1 MLASD
6 VGNRLA
12 GSGLLERLD
21 LERLAIS
28 NRLVADPQ
36 RRADLGQFITP
47 ANVASFMASMLDLT
61 SPPEQ
66 LRVLD
71 PGGGNGMLTAAVVA
85 EVCSRP
91 ESQRPAAMHLVTWEI
106 DSQFQPLLHR
116 TFEDCETVCRQAG
129 IALSWDVRCRDF
141 IFDAADLI
149 VGRTLFTETLPSPF
163 HIVVMNPPYRKL
175 RSSSGERSRLN
186 ALGMGTSNM
195 YSAFVW
201 LALELMEDGGELV
214 AITPRSFMNGVY
226 FRPFRKVLVEK
237 IALRRLHVYEARN
250 VAFASDSVLQE
261 NVVFHGVRGGV
272 AGHVKLTT
280 SHGPHDTGLTERIVE
295 PWEVVSPDD
304 PESVIR
310 VVADENEAR
319 IADGMHGLSHKLSDL
334 GLSVSTGRVVGFRA
348 KDRLQ
353 ADARIGDAPMILPRH
368 CRDGF
373 VVWPQDAAATPNGL
387 TVSGPDDDLILPSGW
402 YVLVN
407 RFSAKED
414 RRRVVAT
421 LFDPG
426 RVNADCVAF
435 DNKLNVLHDRNG
447 GLSEGLAKG
456 LAVFLNSSVVD
467 SYFRQFSG
475 HTQVNAGDLRTMRF
489 PDPDALV
496 RLGMG
501 VGEVMPTPG
510 EIDLLLKNEVP
521 AMNDSVD
528 AVQAG
533 NRVQE
538 ALTVLR
544 SVGVQ
549 RGQLNERSALTLLAL
564 LDLGPEDSW
573 ADSTAPLRGVTEIM
587 GWMSDRYGKSYAP
600 NTRETIRRFTLHQ
613 FMGMGLVVL
622 NPDDPGRPVNSP
634 NNAYQVHASVLELV
648 KSHGTD
654 GWEKSLAEFLGPLAL
669 RDRLSER
676 ERDMAQIPVELPG
689 GAELLL
695 SAGGQ
700 NVLVKDIIE
709 EFAPRF
715 VPGGYVVYVGD
726 AGDKYLL
733 YDAEYMAEL
742 GVVIDEHGRMP
753 DVVIHHVERD
763 WLIVIEAVTSH
774 GPVNPLRRAQ
784 LKELFANCRSGLV
797 YVTTFQDR
805 DAMRRYLSE
814 IAWETEVWVA
824 DAPTHLI
831 HFDGEKFLGPYS
843 E

>member
-6 VGNRLA
+6 VSNRLA
-12 GSGLLERLD
+12 GSALLERLD
-21 LERLAIS
+21 SERLAVS
-28 NRLVADPQ
+28 NRLALDSQ

-47 ANVASFMASMLDLT
+47 ANVASFMASMLDLG
-61 SPPEQ
+61 SPPDQ

-91 ESQRPAAMHLVTWEI
+91 ESQRPSAMHLVTWEI
-106 DSQFQPLLHR
+106 DSQFQPLLER
-116 TFEDCETVCRQAG
+116 NFEDCEAICRRAG
-129 IALSWDVRCRDF
+129 INLSWDLRFEDF
-141 IFDAADLI
+141 ILDATDIL
-149 VGRTLFTETLPSPF
+149 GGGTLFAETVHSPF
-163 HIVVMNPPYRKL
+163 HVVVMNPPYRKL
-175 RSSSGERSRLN
+175 RGSSWERSRLN

-201 LALELMEDGGELV
+201 LALELMEDDGELV
-214 AITPRSFMNGVY
+214 AVTPRSFMNGVY
-226 FRPFRKVLVEK
+226 FRPFRKALIEK
-237 IALRRLHVYEARN
+237 IALRRIHVYEARDM
-250 VAFASDSVLQE
+250 AFANDSVLQE
-261 NVVFHGVRGGV
+261 NVIFHGVHCGP
-272 AGHVKLTT
+272 AGPVKLTT
-280 SHGPHDTGLTERIVE
+280 SHGPGDTGLTERVVGIE
-295 PWEVVSPDD
+295 EVVSPGD

-310 VVADENEAR
+310 IVADENEAR
-319 IADGMHGLSHKLSDL
+319 IADGMWGLSYDLSDL
-334 GLSVSTGRVVGFRA
+334 GISVSTGRVVGFRA

-353 ADARIGDAPMILPRH
+353 TEARDGDAPMIMPRH
-368 CRDGF
+368 CRSGF
-373 VVWPQDAAATPNGL
+373 VSWPQNGTSTPNGL
-387 TVSGPDDDLILPSGW
+387 TVSGSDDDLVLPSGW

-407 RFSAKED
+407 RFSAKEEK
-414 RRRVVAT
+414 RRVVAT

-435 DNKLNVLHDRNG
+435 DNKLNVFHDRNH
-447 GLSEGLAKG
+447 GLSGRLAKG

-475 HTQVNAGDLRTMRF
+475 HTQVNAGDLRTMHF
-489 PDPDALV
+489 PDQDALV

-501 VGEVMPTPG
+501 IGEVMPTPG
-510 EIDLLLKNEVP
+510 EIDQMLKDEVP
-521 AMNDSVD
+521 EMSDSVD
-528 AVQAG
+528 AAQVG
-533 NRVQE
+533 YRVQE
-538 ALTVLR
+538 ALAVLR

-549 RGQLNERSALTLLAL
+549 RAQLNERSALTLLAL

-573 ADSTAPLRGVTEIM
+573 ADSTAPLRGVTEII

-634 NNAYQVHASVLELV
+634 NNVYQVHSSLLELV
-648 KSHGTD
+648 KSHGAD
-654 GWEKSLAEFLGPLAL
+654 DWEDRLAEFLDSLAL

-676 ERDMAQIPVELPG
+676 ERDMAQIPVELPDG
-689 GAELLL
+689 GELLL

-709 EFAPRF
+709 EFASRF
-715 VPGGYVVYVGD
+715 VLGGYVVYVGD

-742 GVVIDEHGRMP
+742 GVVIDEHGKMP
-753 DVVIHHVERD
+753 DVVIHHVEKD

-774 GPVNPLRRAQ
+774 GPVNPLRRTQ
-784 LKELFANCRSGLV
+784 LKDLFADCRSGLV
-797 YVTTFQDR
+797 YVTAFQDR
-805 DAMRRYLSE
+805 DTMRGYLSE

>member
-6 VGNRLA
+6 VSNRLA
-12 GSGLLERLD
+12 ISALLERLD
-21 LERLAIS
+21 SERLAIS
-28 NRLVADPQ
+28 SQLAADPQ

-47 ANVASFMASMLDLT
+47 ADVASFMASMLDLA

-66 LRVLD
+66 LRILD

-91 ESQRPAAMHLVTWEI
+91 ESKRPTAMHLVTWEL
-106 DSQFQPLLHR
+106 DSQFQPLLNR
-116 TFEDCETVCRQAG
+116 TFEDCETVCRRAG
-129 IALSWDVRCRDF
+129 VVLSWDVRCGDF
-141 IFDAADLI
+141 ILDATDLI
-149 VGRTLFTETLPSPF
+149 AGGTLFTETAPAPF
-163 HIVVMNPPYRKL
+163 HVVVMNPPYRKL
-175 RSSSGERSRLN
+175 RSSSWERSRLN
-186 ALGMGTSNM
+186 ALSMGTSNM

-201 LALELMEDGGELV
+201 LALELMENGGELV
-214 AITPRSFMNGVY
+214 AVTPRSFMNGVY
-226 FRPFRKVLVEK
+226 FRPFRKALIEK
-237 IALRRLHVYEARN
+237 LSLRRLHVYEARN
-250 VAFASDSVLQE
+250 AAFASDSVLQE
-261 NVVFHGVRGGV
+261 NVIFHGVHGGV
-272 AGHVKLTT
+272 SEPVRITT
-280 SHGPHDTGLTERIVE
+280 SHGPHDTGMTERMVE
-295 PWEVVSPDD
+295 SREVVIPDD
-304 PESVIR
+304 PEAVIR
-310 VVADENEAR
+310 VVANENEAR
-319 IADGMHGLSHKLSDL
+319 IADGMCALPHELSDL

-348 KDRLQ
+348 RDRLRV
-353 ADARIGDAPMILPRH
+353 DVRTGDAPMILPRH
-368 CRDGF
+368 CRSGF
-373 VVWPQDAAATPNGL
+373 VDWPQEAAATPNGL
-387 TVSGPDDDLILPSGW
+387 SISGPDDGLTLPSGW

-414 RRRVVAT
+414 KRRVVAT

-435 DNKLNVLHDRNG
+435 DNKLNVFHDRNS
-447 GLSEGLAKG
+447 GLPERLAKG
-456 LAVFLNSSVVD
+456 LAAFLNSSVVD

-489 PDPDALV
+489 PGPDALV
-496 RLGMG
+496 RLGMR
-501 VGEVMPTPG
+501 VGEAMPTAG
-510 EIDLLLKNEVP
+510 EIDQMFKDEVP
-521 AMNDSVD
+521 EMNESVD
-528 AVQAG
+528 AVQVEH
-533 NRVQE
+533 RVQE
-538 ALTVLR
+538 ALAVLR
-544 SVGVQ
+544 SIGVQ
-549 RGQLNERSALTLLAL
+549 RAQLNERSALTLLAL

-573 ADSTAPLRGVTEIM
+573 ADSTAPLRGVTQIM
-587 GWMSDRYGKSYAP
+587 GWMSEHYGKSYAP

-613 FMGMGLVVL
+613 FMGMGLVDL

-634 NNAYQVHASVLELV
+634 NNVYQVHASLLGLV
-648 KSHGTD
+648 KAHGTD
-654 GWEKSLAEFLGPLAL
+654 GWERSLPEFLDSLAL
-669 RDRLSER
+669 RNRLGER

-689 GAELLL
+689 GGELLL

-726 AGDKYLL
+726 AGDKYLH

-742 GVVIDEHGRMP
+742 GVVIDEHGKMP
-753 DVVIHHVERD
+753 DVVIHHVDRD

-805 DAMRRYLSE
+805 DTMRAYLSE

>member
-6 VGNRLA
+6 VSNRLA
-12 GSGLLERLD
+12 SSALLERLD
-21 LERLAIS
+21 SERLAVS
-28 NRLVADPQ
+28 DRLATDPQ

-47 ANVASFMASMLDLT
+47 AKVASLMASMLDLAP
-61 SPPEQ
+61 PPEQ

-85 EVCSRP
+85 EICSRP
-91 ESQRPAAMHLVTWEI
+91 ESQRPATMHLVTWEI

-116 TFEDCETVCRQAG
+116 TFEDCETVCRRAG
-129 IALSWDVRCRDF
+129 VELSWDVRCGDF
-141 IFDAADLI
+141 ILDATDLI
-149 VGRTLFTETLPSPF
+149 GGGTLFTDTVCAPF
-163 HIVVMNPPYRKL
+163 HVVIMNPPYRKL
-175 RSSSGERSRLN
+175 RGNSWERSRLN
-186 ALGMGTSNM
+186 ALGMGTSNI

-214 AITPRSFMNGVY
+214 AVTPRSFMNGVY
-226 FRPFRKVLVEK
+226 FRPFREALIEK
-237 IALRRLHVYEARN
+237 LALRRLHVYEARN
-250 VAFASDSVLQE
+250 MAFASDSVLQE
-261 NVVFHGVRGGV
+261 NVVFHGVRDGMPEP
-272 AGHVKLTT
+272 VKITT
-280 SHGPHDTGLTERIVE
+280 SHGPHDTGMTERIVE
-295 PWEVVSPDD
+295 PREVVIPDD
-304 PESVIR
+304 PEGVIR
-310 VVADENEAR
+310 VVANENEAR
-319 IADGMHGLSHKLSDL
+319 IADGMFCLSHELSDL

-368 CRDGF
+368 CKSGF
-373 VVWPQDAAATPNGL
+373 VDWPQDAAAAPNGL
-387 TVSGPDDDLILPSGW
+387 AVSGPDDDLTLPSGW

-414 RRRVVAT
+414 KRRVVAT

-435 DNKLNVLHDRNG
+435 DNKLNVFHDRNK
-447 GLSEGLAKG
+447 GLPERLAKG
-456 LAVFLNSSVVD
+456 LAAFLNSSVVD

-475 HTQVNAGDLRTMRF
+475 HTQVNAGDLRAMRF
-489 PDPDALV
+489 PDSEALV

-501 VGEVMPTPG
+501 IGEVMPTSG
-510 EIDLLLKNEVP
+510 EINHILKDEVP
-521 AMNDSVD
+521 EMSDSVD
-528 AVQAG
+528 AVQVEH
-533 NRVQE
+533 RVQE

-544 SVGVQ
+544 SIGVQ
-549 RGQLNERSALTLLAL
+549 RAQLNERSALTLLGL
-564 LDLGPEDSW
+564 LDLGPVASW
-573 ADSTAPLRGVTEIM
+573 ASSTAPLRGVTEIM
-587 GWMSDRYGKSYAP
+587 DWMSEHYGKTYAP

-613 FMGMGLVVL
+613 FMAMGLVDL
-622 NPDDPGRPVNSP
+622 NPDDPGRAVNSP
-634 NNAYQVHASVLELV
+634 NNAYQVHESLLELV
-648 KSHGTD
+648 KSHGTGSWD
-654 GWEKSLAEFLGPLAL
+654 GTLAEFLDALAL
-669 RDRLSER
+669 RNHMREH

-689 GAELLL
+689 GGEFLL

-742 GVVIDEHGRMP
+742 GVVIDEHGKMP

-774 GPVNPLRRAQ
+774 GPVNPLRRVQ
-784 LKELFANCRSGLV
+784 LKELFADCRSGLV
-797 YVTTFQDR
+797 YVTAFQER
-805 DAMRRYLSE
+805 DAMRGYLSE

-824 DAPTHLI
+824 DSPTHLI
-831 HFDGEKFLGPYS
+831 HFDGEKISGALL
-843 E
+843 

>member
-1 MLASD
+1 M
-6 VGNRLA
+6 GNRLA

-47 ANVASFMASMLDLT
+47 ANVASFMASMLDLA

-116 TFEDCETVCRQAG
+116 TFEDCKTVCRQAG

-141 IFDAADLI
+141 ILDAADLI
-149 VGRTLFTETLPSPF
+149 VGSTLFTQTAPSPF
-163 HIVVMNPPYRKL
+163 HVVVMNPPYRKL
-175 RSSSGERSRLN
+175 RSGSGERSRLN

-226 FRPFRKVLVEK
+226 FRPFRKVLIEK

-250 VAFASDSVLQE
+250 VTFASDSVLQE
-261 NVVFHGVRGGV
+261 NVVFHGVHSGV
-272 AGHVKLTT
+272 VGPVKLTT

-310 VVADENEAR
+310 VVSDENEAR
-319 IADGMHGLSHKLSDL
+319 IADGMRCLSHELSDL
-334 GLSVSTGRVVGFRA
+334 GFSVSTGRVVGFRA

-373 VVWPQDAAATPNGL
+373 VAWPQDVAATPNGL

-414 RRRVVAT
+414 KRRVVAT

-435 DNKLNVLHDRNG
+435 DNKLNVLHHRNG
-447 GLSEGLAKG
+447 GLPEGLAKG
-456 LAVFLNSSVVD
+456 LAMFLNSSVVD

-521 AMNDSVD
+521 SMNDSVD

-573 ADSTAPLRGVTEIM
+573 AGSTAPLRGVTEIM

-622 NPDDPGRPVNSP
+622 NPDDPSRPVNSP

-654 GWEKSLAEFLGPLAL
+654 GWEKSLAEFMGPLAL

-689 GAELLL
+689 GGELLL

-742 GVVIDEHGRMP
+742 GVEIDEHGRMP

-805 DAMRRYLSE
+805 DAMRRYLPE

-831 HFDGEKFLGPYS
+831 HFDGEKFLGP
-843 E
+843 